1 MVGKRI
7 GRCRIATPIYHPIPN
22 MTTPLNRKCC
32 PEAGKALPSAPVGG
46 KIYIGRLQSAYC
58 AVSELRMFPC
68 SSVVER
74 AAVNR

>member
-1 MVGKRI
+1 MAGKRI
-7 GRCRIATPIYHPIPN
+7 GRCRIATPIYYPIPN
-22 MTTPLNRKCC
+22 MATPPKRKRC

-46 KIYIGRLQSAYC
+46 KMYVGRLQSAYC
-58 AVSELRMFPC
+58 AVSELGIFPC